1 MPAGLARDSAGWE
14 AELQLGFTRRGVRTV
29 LGERRH
35 RGPLTVQRPFYPEGH
50 VCHAYVLHPPGGV
63 VGGDSLSIQVRVAQ
77 QAHALIT
84 TPASTKFYRSAN
96 ATAVQAQQLHVAQ
109 DGVLEWLPQ
118 DTILFDACRVSTG
131 TIVQLSGNAKFAGWE
146 IICLGR
152 PASGESF
159 AQGECRQR
167 LEIYRD
173 GQPLLIERTHLS
185 GNSVMQSAKWGLA
198 NYPVFGTM
206 LVSGANQAMLG
217 LAREVIHATDVLF
230 SVTLVQDV
238 LVCRYLGNQGME
250 AREQFTR
257 VWEKIRPT
265 WIGLAPC
272 APRIWQT

>member
-1 MPAGLARDSAGWE
+1 MPAGLARDGAGWE
-14 AELQLGFTRRGVRTV
+14 AELQLGFARRGLRTV

-146 IICLGR
+146 IICQGR

-173 GQPLLIERTHLS
+173 RQPLLIERTHLS
-185 GNSVMQSAKWGLA
+185 GNSAMQAAKWGLA
-198 NYPVFGTM
+198 GYPVLGTM
-206 LVSGANQAMLG
+206 LVSGANPAMLG
-217 LAREVIHATDVLF
+217 LAREVVHATDILF
-230 SVTLVQDV
+230 SATLIQDV
-238 LVCRYLGNQGME
+238 MVCRYLGHQGME

-265 WIGLAPC
+265 WIGLVPC